1 MHNYPEFMD
10 TETAANY
17 LGMSKAYLEI
27 GRCKGY
33 GPYFVKVTPG
43 RNANAGSCF
52 AARRPRCSL
61 HGFMLCG
68 RRGDLPAY

>member
-43 RNANAGSCF
+43 RKGAV
-52 AARRPRCSL
+52 R
-61 HGFMLCG
+61 
-68 RRGDLPAY
+68 